1 MTQSPLSETGSESAT
16 GLAVSVELPEINPDA
31 VVLLPEGSGAIAIG
45 VAGDVLR
52 VVAKRYPT
60 PKEYRDL
67 EHLTGMLITMEVVD
81 EKTYEYLEIEA
92 RKLVSKSV
100 ELPKMLSEAI
110 TLNASD
116 LHLSVGSQ
124 PVVRVGG
131 KLKPLDKYKTLSAPD
146 MLDAAKWIVGDELE
160 SFSGDLDRG
169 FTFGTSRWRASIWRQ
184 RGSIAITLRL
194 VPVEIPKL
202 EDLGLPSSV
211 VNLAKVTQGLILFC
225 GPTGSGKSTSM
236 AGLVDRI
243 NRTQRTHIITIEDPI
258 EYVHPSHLSMV
269 HQREVGSD
277 TKDFATGLRSA
288 LRQDPDVILVGELRD
303 AETMKTALNA
313 AETGHLVLATVHA
326 SSSSGAI
333 SRIVNSF
340 SAEEQDQIRLQLSTT
355 IQATIIQLLLPDKRK
370 EGKRVLATEVMLG
383 TNAVRSMIRDNR
395 LHEIITVL
403 DTQSQLGMLSM
414 DKSLALLAANN
425 YVEQEYARAFAND
438 ASTFDEHFKKN
449 AKTQLPNTSD
459 SFDNFG
465 NEDFK

>member
-1 MTQSPLSETGSESAT
+1 
-16 GLAVSVELPEINPDA
+16 
-31 VVLLPEGSGAIAIG
+31 
-45 VAGDVLR
+45 
-52 VVAKRYPT
+52 
-60 PKEYRDL
+60 
-67 EHLTGMLITMEVVD
+67 
-81 EKTYEYLEIEA
+81 
-92 RKLVSKSV
+92 
-100 ELPKMLSEAI
+100 
-110 TLNASD
+110 
-116 LHLSVGSQ
+116 
-124 PVVRVGG
+124 
-131 KLKPLDKYKTLSAPD
+131 
-146 MLDAAKWIVGDELE
+146 
-160 SFSGDLDRG
+160 
-169 FTFGTSRWRASIWRQ
+169 
-184 RGSIAITLRL
+184 
-194 VPVEIPKL
+194 
-202 EDLGLPSSV
+202 
-211 VNLAKVTQGLILFC
+211 
-225 GPTGSGKSTSM
+225 
-236 AGLVDRI
+236 
-243 NRTQRTHIITIEDPI
+243 
-258 EYVHPSHLSMV
+258 
-269 HQREVGSD
+269 
-277 TKDFATGLRSA
+277 
-288 LRQDPDVILVGELRD
+288 
-303 AETMKTALNA
+303 MKTALNA